1 MPSSTLLNFKVL
13 FNFALLK
20 ISPFLSG
27 EITKLV
33 GFRQEKTHFSKI
45 YPIFWFGGINDK
57 VCPKNKYHLSYIWV
71 GYSTMAFGLLAW
83 IGFPSSL
90 T

>member
-1 MPSSTLLNFKVL
+1 V
-13 FNFALLK
+13 LLK

-45 YPIFWFGGINDK
+45 YPIFWSN
-57 VCPKNKYHLSYIWV
+57 
-71 GYSTMAFGLLAW
+71 
-83 IGFPSSL
+83 
-90 T
+90 